1 MKGSHFIFDTK
12 CLDRDHI
19 YGVQLCLF
27 QLQEYFPLVQMST
40 VPMLVS

>member
-19 YGVQLCLF
+19 YDVQWCLLP
-27 QLQEYFPLVQMST
+27 LQEYSTLVKMST
-40 VPMLVS
+40 VPMLLS